1 MQAVLMQWLLWSL
14 IKLLWPFNRVIWNSQ
29 LVYRQV
35 TKPEL
40 ACRSDFENTAENNG
54 SDRIKLKTSG
64 LDQIDLIGTYRE
76 CFEMKLAFS

>member
-1 MQAVLMQWLLWSL
+1 ME
-14 IKLLWPFNRVIWNSQ
+14 FSQ

-40 ACRSDFENTAENNG
+40 ACRSDCQNNG

-64 LDQIDLIGTYRE
+64 LDQIDLIGTYKE
-76 CFEMKLAFS
+76 NAAT

>member
-1 MQAVLMQWLLWSL
+1 MQAVLMQWLSWSL
-14 IKLLWPFNRVIWNSQ
+14 IKLLWPFNCVIWNSQ

-40 ACRSDFENTAENNG
+40 ACRSDCQNSG
-54 SDRIKLKTSG
+54 SDPIKLKTSG
-64 LDQIDLIGTYRE
+64 LDQIAGTYRE

>member
-14 IKLLWPFNRVIWNSQ
+14 IKLLWPYKCVVWDSQ

-40 ACRSDFENTAENNG
+40 AYRSDCQNNG
-54 SDRIKLKTSG
+54 SDQIKRKTSG
-64 LDQIDLIGTYRE
+64 LDQIDLIGAYRE

>member
-1 MQAVLMQWLLWSL
+1 MQAVLMQWLSWSL
-14 IKLLWPFNRVIWNSQ
+14 IELLWPFNRVIWNSQ

-40 ACRSDFENTAENNG
+40 ACRSDCQNNG

-64 LDQIDLIGTYRE
+64 LDKIDLIGTRE
-76 CFEMKLAFS
+76 YCFEMKLAFS

>member
-1 MQAVLMQWLLWSL
+1 MQAVLMQWLSWSL
-14 IKLLWPFNRVIWNSQ
+14 IKLLWPFNCVIWNSQ

-40 ACRSDFENTAENNG
+40 ACRSDCQNSG

-64 LDQIDLIGTYRE
+64 LDQINGTYRE